1 MGLDTYIKTE
11 KGEELAY
18 FRKDWLL
25 QQWWIDLA
33 RVEYPDLANKWEGE
47 KPIEETDGIDK
58 EYYKKI
64 YEEGD
69 YNCVQIPL
77 TEKDWIKFL
86 DYIKNKH
93 DDELLESYKKATER
107 ILGALAFEE
116 KVFIYGWW

>member
-11 KGEELAY
+11 KGKELAY

-33 RVEYPDLANKWEGE
+33 RVKYRDLANKWEG
-47 KPIEETDGIDK
+47 KKSIEETDGIDK
-58 EYYKKI
+58 EHYKQI

-69 YNCVQIPL
+69 FNCVDIPV
-77 TEKDWIKFL
+77 TEEDWIKFL

-93 DDELLESYKKATER
+93 DYEYLESYKMVTEK

-116 KVFIYGWW
+116 KVFIHGWW

>member
-1 MGLDTYIKTE
+1 MGLDTYIRTE

-18 FRKDWLL
+18 FRKDWTL

-33 RVEYPDLANKWEGE
+33 RVKYLDLANKWDGE

-69 YNCVQIPL
+69 FNCVAIPI
-77 TEKDWIKFL
+77 TKEDWIKFL
-86 DYIKNKH
+86 DYINNNH
-93 DDELLESYKKATER
+93 GDEYFQSYKEATEK
-107 ILGALAFEE
+107 ILGASTYGE